1 MYWLVPFGRNKQFI
15 GRHSQLEELFAK
27 LNPEDS
33 EDSCQRVAIAG
44 LGGVGKTQIAL
55 EAAFR
60 IQKSSADVSV
70 FWISATSTAT
80 FEKGFLDIG
89 QALQI
94 PGINEDK
101 ADVKSLVKTFLSQES
116 AGRWLLIIDN
126 ADDVVIL

>member
-1 MYWLVPFGRNKQFI
+1 MLTFFLVPKVYWIVPFRRNKQFI

-33 EDSCQRVAIAG
+33 EDDCQRVAIAG

-60 IQKSSADVSV
+60 IQKASPDRSV
-70 FWISATSTAT
+70 FWISATSTAS
-80 FEKGFLDIG
+80 FEMGFHDIG

-101 ADVKSLVKTFLSQES
+101 ADVKSLVKTSL
-116 AGRWLLIIDN
+116 
-126 ADDVVIL
+126 